1 LNSWVKEMRLEE
13 LEFARVMPLVC
24 LLPPASTMFPSE
36 LSEARLAYAM
46 ENILVTVVDD
56 MFDVG
61 GSKEELDNFI
71 TLIDK

>member
-1 LNSWVKEMRLEE
+1 MRLEE
-13 LEFARVMPLVC
+13 LQFARVMPLVC
-24 LLPPASTMFPSE
+24 YLPPASTMFRSE
-36 LSEARLAYAM
+36 LSEARDAYAIK
-46 ENILVTVVDD
+46 NILVTVVDD